1 MLAGFGFP
9 GATAGRSEAAGGGV
23 IGWFGRG
30 VLWFLSE
37 EDGRREWGDGPGGRT
52 YFRLGGD
59 VWPSSAMS

>member
-23 IGWFGRG
+23 IGWFGR
-30 VLWFLSE
+30 VSE
-37 EDGRREWGDGPGGRT
+37 EDGWREWGDGPGGRT